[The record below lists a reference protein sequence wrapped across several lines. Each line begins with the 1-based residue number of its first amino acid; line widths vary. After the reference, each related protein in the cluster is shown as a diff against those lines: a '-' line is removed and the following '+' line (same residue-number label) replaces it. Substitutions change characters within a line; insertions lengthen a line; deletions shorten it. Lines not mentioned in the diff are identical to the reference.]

1 MKLSEVK
8 TSIVVAL
15 MKSVTTQNEK
25 KAINVSKDV
34 ERQIE
39 IVGKFLEKK
48 FLLECLTTAENCLND
63 PKKCFELKA
72 LDTIYKAMKWAETN
86 QDTELAVKYAN
97 LYITNKKRLKK

>member
-15 MKSVTTQNEK
+15 MKSVTTQDEN

-34 ERQIE
+34 ERQVE

-48 FLLECLTTAENCLND
+48 FLLECLNIAENCLND
-63 PKKCFELKA
+63 PKQF
-72 LDTIYKAMKWAETN
+72 DSNMKDFKPFNARFSE
-86 QDTELAVKYAN
+86 QIEDG
-97 LYITNKKRLKK
+97 

>member
-1 MKLSEVK
+1 MKLSQVK

-48 FLLECLTTAENCLND
+48 FLLECLTTAENCLNN
-63 PKKCFELKA
+63 PKEF
-72 LDTIYKAMKWAETN
+72 DSIMKDFKPFNARFSEHIE
-86 QDTELAVKYAN
+86 DG
-97 LYITNKKRLKK
+97 

>member
-15 MKSVTTQNEK
+15 MKSVTTQDEN

-39 IVGKFLEKK
+39 IVGKFLGNK
-48 FLLECLTTAENCLND
+48 FLIECIINAENCLND
-63 PKKCFELKA
+63 PNKF
-72 LDTIYKAMKWAETN
+72 DSIMKDFKPFNARFSE
-86 QDTELAVKYAN
+86 QIEDG
-97 LYITNKKRLKK
+97 